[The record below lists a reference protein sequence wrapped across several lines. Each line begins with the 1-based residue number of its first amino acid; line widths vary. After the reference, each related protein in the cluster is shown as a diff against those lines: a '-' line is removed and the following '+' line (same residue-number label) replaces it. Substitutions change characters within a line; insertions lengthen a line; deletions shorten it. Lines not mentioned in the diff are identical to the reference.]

1 MALLNEKN
9 LAAEADAGAVSSA
22 SRGHEDERGGAGR
35 TGGAGGEAERDAGG
49 ADPRACAARDRTGQ
63 DGPSAQCGD
72 GGDHGVPSAVGEPAG
87 SAGEGRGDDARGIQR
102 DRRRGQ
108 EAEGTCGAGPAQ
120 RPRRAALRG
129 WPINPALRRQTGR
142 KKAQR
147 ETIGGPRGNGRSPHF
162 FAASVQS
169 AGGQSRLC
177 ASLRPLRGAKNA
189 ALTHLPLR
197 SCVTSSYRN
206 NVRNKWG
213 PRTCQSRWNLR

>member
-9 LAAEADAGAVSSA
+9 LAAEAAKRARYRVHHVGTKLN
-22 SRGHEDERGGAGR
+22 ERAAR
-35 TGGAGGEAERDAGG
+35 AGGAGGEAERDAGG

-120 RPRRAALRG
+120 RPRSAALRG
-129 WPINPALRRQTGR
+129 WPSNPALRRQTGR
-142 KKAQR
+142 KRAQR
-147 ETIGGPRGNGRSPHF
+147 ERIGGPRGNGRSLIF
-162 FAASVQS
+162 SRRVYGAREASQGS
-169 AGGQSRLC
+169 A
-177 ASLRPLRGAKNA
+177 
-189 ALTHLPLR
+189 LR
-197 SCVTSSYRN
+197 SDRYAAQ
-206 NVRNKWG
+206 
-213 PRTCQSRWNLR
+213 RTRP